1 MPGICRLHHT
11 SILPRCSRMTSFER
25 FLGMAYGSLWLDE
38 ADEMWV
44 IGTEL
49 SEGMKQELE
58 YARKKN
64 IPVTMKK
71 V

>member
-1 MPGICRLHHT
+1 MLNDDQ
-11 SILPRCSRMTSFER
+11 LFVR

-44 IGTEL
+44 IGSEL
-49 SEGMKQELE
+49 SDGMKQELE

-64 IPVTMKK
+64 IRVTMKK

>member
-1 MPGICRLHHT
+1 MPDICRLHHT
-11 SILPRCSRMTSFER
+11 SILPRCSMMTS
-25 FLGMAYGSLWLDE
+25 MAYGSLWLDE

>member
-1 MPGICRLHHT
+1 MKKVYICSPYRPT
-11 SILPRCSRMTSFER
+11 GQNP
-25 FLGMAYGSLWLDE
+25 E